1 MNKNRIYCVKIE
13 LARSLPGGSA
23 LSKSHGERVAQAE
36 RDMAKQGKRVLG
48 FARGAS
54 MDALEFAGL
63 VALYDPPRPGVRE
76 SVATLKASGVRVRN
90 ENDVKLW
97 KLT

>member
-1 MNKNRIYCVKIE
+1 
-13 LARSLPGGSA
+13 
-23 LSKSHGERVAQAE
+23 
-36 RDMAKQGKRVLG
+36 MATQGKRVLG

-76 SVATLKASGVRVRN
+76 SVATLKASGVRVKN
-90 ENDVKLW
+90 ENYVKL
-97 KLT
+97 KCEEFMEINTT